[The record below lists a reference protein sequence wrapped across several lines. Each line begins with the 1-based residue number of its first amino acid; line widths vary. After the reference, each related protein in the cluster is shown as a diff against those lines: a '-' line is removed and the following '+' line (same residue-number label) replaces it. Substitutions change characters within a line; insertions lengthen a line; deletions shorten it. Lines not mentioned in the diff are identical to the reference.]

1 MDRDRQRT
9 KDAWLALR
17 CQLGEQDAFA
27 ELVNEFEQPL
37 RYFVARL
44 TGDEERALDVL
55 QEVWLRALRGLRKL
69 ADPAA
74 LRPWLYRLAHG
85 IAIDG
90 LRRETARDRLE
101 GAALPDDDA
110 IAEPEPEAEQ
120 DLSGENAAQLHCAL
134 GTLELKHREVLAL
147 HFLENLSLAE
157 VAAIVGCPVGTVKS
171 RLHHAKR
178 ALAEALRRTNH
189 AGSQ

>member
-1 MDRDRQRT
+1 MDRERQRT

-17 CQLGEQDAFA
+17 CQLGEDHAFG
-27 ELVNEFEQPL
+27 ELVEEFERPL
-37 RYFVARL
+37 RYFIARL
-44 TGDEERALDVL
+44 IGDEDRALDVL
-55 QEVWLRALRGLRKL
+55 QEVWLRALRGLRRL

-85 IAIDG
+85 VAIDG
-90 LRRETARDRLE
+90 LRRDSARDRLE
-101 GAALPDDDA
+101 GATLPDDA
-110 IAEPEPEAEQ
+110 IAEPEP
-120 DLSGENAAQLHCAL
+120 DLSGEDAVQLHRQL

-147 HFLENLSLAE
+147 HFLKNLSLAE

-178 ALAEALRRTNH
+178 ACAEALRRTNH
-189 AGSQ
+189 DGSQ